1 MSRKTHEKELARA
14 RAKRQAERAAQQRS
28 RRMVAAAIVGVV
40 AIAAIV
46 IGLALQGDDT
56 ADPDPVATGEATA
69 EPTTPTDSDPAI
81 DAPAT
86 EPADPTDAPETGAE
100 TAAETSAETDAPV
113 EPFASE
119 PPPMVIEEG
128 AEYAATIETDEGTIV
143 VDLAAAEAP
152 VTVNNFVAL
161 ASAGY
166 YDGVV
171 FHRIQEGFV
180 IQGGDP
186 EGTGRGGPGYEFEDE
201 LTYAEEVVEEN
212 DGQYPRGTLAMANA
226 GPNTNGSQF
235 FVVDAE
241 PGYPFPPNY
250 TIFGMVT
257 EGLDT
262 VDAIA
267 AGEVT
272 GPNQDEAVDP
282 VAMTSVTIDGPV
294 DQEAVDAW
302 AGGE

>member
-14 RAKRQAERAAQQRS
+14 RAKRQAERATQQRT
-28 RRMVAAAIVGVV
+28 RRLVGAGVVVVVAVAAVV
-40 AIAAIV
+40 L
-46 IGLALQGDDT
+46 GFALQGDD
-56 ADPDPVATGEATA
+56 DPDAVATGDPTPSETVTATDGA
-69 EPTTPTDSDPAI
+69 TPAPTPTEGAST
-81 DAPAT
+81 APST
-86 EPADPTDAPETGAE
+86 EAFAD
-100 TAAETSAETDAPV
+100 
-113 EPFASE
+113 E
-119 PPPMVIEEG
+119 PPPMVIDPE
-128 AEYAATIETDEGTIV
+128 AEYSATIETGAGTIV
-143 VDLAAAEAP
+143 VDLAASEAP
-152 VTVNNFVAL
+152 TTVNNFVAL
-161 ASAGY
+161 AAAGY
-166 YDGVV
+166 YEGVV
-171 FHRIQEGFV
+171 FHRITEGFV

-186 EGTGRGGPGYEFEDE
+186 EGTGRGGPGYQFEDE
-201 LTYAEEVVEEN
+201 LAYAEQVVEEN
-212 DGQYPRGTLAMANA
+212 DGNYPRGTLAMANA

-267 AGEVT
+267 AGEVA
-272 GPNQDEAVDP
+272 GPSQDQAVDP

-302 AGGE
+302 AGS

>member
-1 MSRKTHEKELARA
+1 
-14 RAKRQAERAAQQRS
+14 
-28 RRMVAAAIVGVV
+28 
-40 AIAAIV
+40 
-46 IGLALQGDDT
+46 
-56 ADPDPVATGEATA
+56 
-69 EPTTPTDSDPAI
+69 TDSDPAI

-86 EPADPTDAPETGAE
+86 EPADPTDAPET
-100 TAAETSAETDAPV
+100 AAETSAEADAPA

-143 VDLAAAEAP
+143 VDLTAAEAP

-161 ASAGY
+161 GSAGY

-171 FHRIQEGFV
+171 FRRMQEGFV

-186 EGTGRGGPGYEFEDE
+186 GGTGWGGPGYEFEDE

>member
-14 RAKRQAERAAQQRS
+14 RAKRQAERASEQRT
-28 RRMVAAAIVGVV
+28 RRLVAAGVVVIVAVAAIVV
-40 AIAAIV
+40 
-46 IGLALQGDDT
+46 GLALQGGDE
-56 ADPDPVATGEATA
+56 DPQPAATG
-69 EPTTPTDSDPAI
+69 D
-81 DAPAT
+81 AT
-86 EPADPTDAPETGAE
+86 EAPTAASTDQATDQATDQPTDAQ
-100 TAAETSAETDAPV
+100 TSEA
-113 EPFASE
+113 FASA
-119 PPPMVIEEG
+119 PPPMVIDPS
-128 AEYAATIETDEGTIV
+128 AEYSATIETGAGSIT

-152 VTVNNFVAL
+152 TTVNNFVAL
-161 ASAGY
+161 AASGY

-186 EGTGRGGPGYEFEDE
+186 QGTGGGGPGYRFEDE
-201 LTYAEEVVEEN
+201 LEYAQQVAEEN
-212 DGQYPRGTLAMANA
+212 DGNYPRGTLAMANA

-235 FVVDAE
+235 FIVDAE

-257 EGLDT
+257 DGLDT

-272 GPNQDEAVDP
+272 GPNQDQAVDP

-294 DQEAVDAW
+294 DEGALAGW
-302 AGGE
+302 PGGE

>member
-1 MSRKTHEKELARA
+1 VSRKTHEKELARA
-14 RAKRQAERAAQQRS
+14 RAKRQAERSARQRS
-28 RRMVAAAIVGVV
+28 RRMVAAAVVGVV
-40 AIAAIV
+40 AIAAVV
-46 IGLALQGDDT
+46 IGLALQGDDP
-56 ADPDPVATGEATA
+56 AEPDPVATGQATA
-69 EPTTPTDSDPAI
+69 EPTAPAGSDPAI
-81 DAPAT
+81 DAPASDPELPAT
-86 EPADPTDAPETGAE
+86 EDPTA
-100 TAAETSAETDAPV
+100 S

-128 AEYAATIETDEGTIV
+128 AEYTATIETEEGTIV
-143 VDLAAAEAP
+143 VGLASAEAP
-152 VTVNNFVAL
+152 MTVNNFVAL

-186 EGTGRGGPGYEFEDE
+186 EGTGRGGPGYQFEDE

-250 TIFGMVT
+250 TIFGMVV
-257 EGLDT
+257 EGLET

-272 GPNQDEAVDP
+272 GPGGDQAVDP

-302 AGGE
+302 ANAE